1 MFHQN
6 FMFPPTGEQVP
17 RAPLL
22 DARKPFSLYAGGPA
36 GGTSVPPLRM
46 APLVFSLY
54 SGGPGCGGTSA
65 PPPPPAPLPPS
76 LSESLSPSICSP
88 SLSAPVLSQDAG
100 DQLDRTPNVCNH
112 EDAETLCLSDREEG
126 GDGHRVSLSPPR
138 PRPSIREGRPPA
150 SVAGEWS
157 FLVPTP
163 DLATGR
169 VGAPRAGRAYAHH
182 VDIYVDDLPLVRLG
196 LLSMMAAHNRDQA
209 HRYRPLGA
217 AAHFRDAASGRTLV
231 VHMLTAGPRV
241 SKFNQLYRR
250 AGAVAVPYSLGA
262 RAKVETAVELT
273 VSGAGPAPRSVRLV
287 CARRTQESP
296 PRQLVLLGPG
306 AGPYART
313 RAAMTGLH
321 IAAAAQLADKAR
333 AGQTRDRATGMFQ
346 KRKRNKRP
354 SGR

>member
-6 FMFPPTGEQVP
+6 FMIPPTP
-17 RAPLL
+17 TLL
-22 DARKPFSLYAGGPA
+22 DGRKP
-36 GGTSVPPLRM
+36 
-46 APLVFSLY
+46 FSLY
-54 SGGPGCGGTSA
+54 SGGPEGGTSA
-65 PPPPPAPLPPS
+65 PPPLSGS
-76 LSESLSPSICSP
+76 LSPFLSAPLSPSICSP
-88 SLSAPVLSQDAG
+88 VLSQDAG
-100 DQLDRTPNVCNH
+100 GQLDRTPQGVN
-112 EDAETLCLSDREEG
+112 AETLCLSDREEG
-126 GDGHRVSLSPPR
+126 GDGHPVSLSPPR

-209 HRYRPLGA
+209 HRYQPLGA
-217 AAHFRDAASGRTLV
+217 AAHVRDAASGRTLV
-231 VHMLTAGPRV
+231 VHMLTEGPRV
-241 SKFNQLYRR
+241 SKFNQMYRR
-250 AGAVAVPYSLGA
+250 AGAMFVPYSLGA

-273 VSGAGPAPRSVRLV
+273 VSGAGPAPRSVRVV
-287 CARRTQESP
+287 CARRTRESP

-313 RAAMTGLH
+313 RAAMAGLH

-346 KRKRNKRP
+346 KRKRNGRP
-354 SGR
+354 KKSALQSTDPGTFSTEGR